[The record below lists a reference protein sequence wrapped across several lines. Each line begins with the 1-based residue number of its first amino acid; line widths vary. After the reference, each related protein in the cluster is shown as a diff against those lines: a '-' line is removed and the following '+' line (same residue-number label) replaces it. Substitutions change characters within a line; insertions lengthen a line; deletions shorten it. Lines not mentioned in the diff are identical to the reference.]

1 MVYSKKRCSDPQLV
15 SDVIAYLIKEFD
27 MKDLGVLNYFLG
39 LQIQYTSDGLLV
51 SQSKYTKE
59 LIDKVDLQDCKP
71 CATPYLPY
79 HRLLKDDG
87 RPYHNP
93 DQYRS
98 IVGALQY
105 LTFTRPDIAFSVNQ
119 VCQFMHNPME
129 SHVTAVKRIIR
140 YLKGTSE
147 YGIRFQSGPIYLQS
161 YSEADWAGDP
171 NDKMSTFGFIVFL
184 GSNPILWALN
194 NAFKRE
200 REEQNL
206 ASCKWLMLQNPLN
219 WKPNLRSQNF

>member
-1 MVYSKKRCSDPQLV
+1 MEKNRKPVENGISGYYMNTGSDPQLV

-27 MKDLGVLNYFLG
+27 MKDLRVLNYFLG
-39 LQIQYTSDGLLV
+39 
-51 SQSKYTKE
+51 
-59 LIDKVDLQDCKP
+59 
-71 CATPYLPY
+71 
-79 HRLLKDDG
+79 LLKDDG
-87 RPYHNP
+87 RPYHSP

-105 LTFTRPDIAFSVNQ
+105 LTFTRPNIAFSVNQ
-119 VCQFMHNPME
+119 ACQFMHNPME

-147 YGIRFQSGPIYLQS
+147 YGIQFQSGTIYLQS

-171 NDKMSTFGFIVFL
+171 NDKRSTFGFIVFL